1 METGCLTS
9 VTRVDPGGVQG
20 DELEDDGTPRARRRP
35 LPPDRVF
42 KWVAAVAAAGLVGFV
57 VFVIVRG
64 PSQPSGPSSAALE
77 SPPPSTLK
85 PGTTAPAFSLPALGS
100 GDAVTLSAFRGTPVI
115 VNFFASWCRDCRA
128 ELDAMA
134 TVARQSAG
142 HVAVVGVDSNESSDA
157 TATQLLAAAHATYPV
172 ALDNSAKVAT
182 QYLIEALPVSY
193 FVDADGRVVGA
204 ALGPQTV
211 TSLERWV
218 RRLEGGG

>member
-1 METGCLTS
+1 MPA
-9 VTRVDPGGVQG
+9 D
-20 DELEDDGTPRARRRP
+20 RA
-35 LPPDRVF
+35 F

-64 PSQPSGPSSAALE
+64 PSRPSAPSSAALQ
-77 SPPPSTLK
+77 SPPPATLT
-85 PGTTAPAFSLPALGS
+85 PGTTAPAFSLPALAG
-100 GDAVTLSAFRGTPVI
+100 GNVVTLSTFRGTPVI

-134 TVARQSAG
+134 TVARQSSG
-142 HVAVVGVDSNESSDA
+142 RVDVVGVDSNESSDA
-157 TATQLLAAAHATYPV
+157 TATQLLAAAHAAYPV

-182 QYLIEALPVSY
+182 QYLIQALPVSY

-218 RRLEGGG
+218 TRLERGR